1 MSRVPD
7 PEPAGRA
14 MPLLLRHRLSVRF
27 RDCDPLGHVNNAV
40 YLTYLEQARFNLW
53 REQLGYIATSASA
66 GGARGLGFILARV
79 ECDFTAQARYGDE
92 LEVRLS
98 LAGLGRSSF
107 TYAYEI
113 VEVVSGRRV
122 ALAKT
127 VIVRFDYDSQAS
139 VPLDES
145 LRQRLATPTASA
157 LAPLDSL

>member
-7 PEPAGRA
+7 SEPAGR
-14 MPLLLRHRLSVRF
+14 PLLLRHRLIVRF

-53 REQLGYIATSASA
+53 REQLDYIATSASA

-92 LEVRLS
+92 LEIRLS

-113 VEVVSGRRV
+113 VEVASGRRV

-127 VIVRFDYDSQAS
+127 VIVRFDYDRQVS
-139 VPLDES
+139 VPLDEA
-145 LRQRLATPTASA
+145 LRQRLAMPTASA
-157 LAPLDSL
+157 LGAA